1 MPVPGEPGSPD
12 SIVPQAGCRYQC
24 THRHSLGHVGSPAD
38 RPQDKRSRNPG
49 PIAES
54 AHPRDTSVMLLRGS
68 PTICSFVEMS
78 VIRHGRSGHAALRGD
93 NSRPGLPVLPRT
105 VISAATSRC
114 RYGACLVG
122 RSGSR
127 PAPASGMLGSRAPEF
142 WWPPRPRPFAP
153 GLTPQIPNAWGHVAG
168 PPLLR
173 ITATVIKVTEV
184 TSQIRTTVRCRPR
197 PWSSAFPRR
206 RR

>member
-1 MPVPGEPGSPD
+1 M
-12 SIVPQAGCRYQC
+12 
-24 THRHSLGHVGSPAD
+24 
-38 RPQDKRSRNPG
+38 
-49 PIAES
+49 S
-54 AHPRDTSVMLLRGS
+54 AIRD
-68 PTICSFVEMS
+68 
-78 VIRHGRSGHAALRGD
+78 GRSDHPALRGD
-93 NSRPGLPVLPRT
+93 NDRPGLPDLPRT

-127 PAPASGMLGSRAPEF
+127 PAPASGMLGSRAPAF

-184 TSQIRTTVRCRPR
+184 TSQIRTAVRCRPR

-206 RR
+206 RRWLRRCGGWRSGDRTLSCAGISSLDASRLKPASSEASLGSVWPSALWMEFRAWCSQPAGLITGTCVAGSLDR